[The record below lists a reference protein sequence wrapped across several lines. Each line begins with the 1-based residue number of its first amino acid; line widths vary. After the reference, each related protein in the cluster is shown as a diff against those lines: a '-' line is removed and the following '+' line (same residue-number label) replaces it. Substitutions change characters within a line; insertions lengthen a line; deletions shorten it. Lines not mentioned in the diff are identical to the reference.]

1 MRNETKIYDTIEKKR
16 DLINDI
22 KEHLL
27 LHDIKELPFNPENPI
42 RTYRI
47 TRDTDYDPGFYR
59 VIIMNILESDLEEC
73 NIKRLP
79 FGSENHLVTYII
91 ENPKEVYYHEEDD

>member
-1 MRNETKIYDTIEKKR
+1 MRNETKIYDTVEKKR
-16 DLINDI
+16 NILNDI

-27 LHDIKELPFNPENPI
+27 LHDIKELPFNPKNPI
-42 RTYRI
+42 RTYQI
-47 TRDTDYDPGFYR
+47 TRDIDYDPGFYKA
-59 VIIMNILESDLEEC
+59 VIMDLLERELEKC

-91 ENPKEVYYHEEDD
+91 ESPEEVYYEEDE

>member
-27 LHDIKELPFNPENPI
+27 LHDIKELPLDYKNPI
-42 RTYRI
+42 RTYKI
-47 TRDTDYDPGFYR
+47 TRDIDYDPGFSR
-59 VIIMNILESDLEEC
+59 VITIDLLERELEEC

-91 ENPKEVYYHEEDD
+91 ESPEEVYHEENE